1 MRAYKISEV
10 KFLTLVIFS
19 LTFTLNGWAQVINGY
34 ARATNQGTSGGNRYF
49 DLSNVNESGDSF
61 EIGDL
66 LVIMQMQDNV
76 IGTTSWTSSNFGNLG
91 SIASAGL
98 YETAQIVAITESGG
112 TPTRITV
119 GGTLNNSYNINNNAS
134 VQLITYPKLGVTD
147 YTTTQNL
154 SARDWDGNI
163 GGVLAFYVDGT
174 LTLNHNINVDGDG
187 FRGATANGGSS
198 ANCGDHDWVYAYQT
212 SDSRFAEKGEG
223 IFRITSSSM
232 EGARGK
238 ILNGG
243 GGGNSHNGGGGGGGN
258 KTTGGAGGAG
268 WGGCGGNGGGQGGIG
283 LTAQIS
289 ASRVFMGGGGGSG
302 EANNNVT
309 QDGGDGGGIALIK
322 ADEIRTIASSGSR
335 RIESDGVTASN
346 SGNDGGSGGGAGGA
360 IVFDVNTWNIHASSP
375 LTIQSNGGNG
385 GATNSGSFH
394 GGGGGGG
401 LGSIIF
407 SGPQPTTNVTVNNTA
422 GTGGANCNSCG
433 SAPSGGGS
441 NGDGIV
447 INGNGPLPVSLVGV
461 ELIQSSDNRIT
472 VEWITASELNN
483 DYFAV
488 ERSEDGKNF
497 ITIGTVKGKMRSN
510 ETTEYQFPD
519 ERPIT
524 KTTYYRL
531 SQTDFDGT
539 VTYFNVLQ
547 ASPIGTTTQK
557 QSELSLFPNPS
568 NGSEIKLSSTR
579 IKLDNST
586 IELYSLQGDKID
598 IEIEAFNY
606 GNVVSVKPA
615 NPLDKGMYMVVAY
628 NLDERQVSTLVVK

>member
-1 MRAYKISEV
+1 MHAYKIFEV
-10 KFLTLVIFS
+10 KPLTIVIFF
-19 LTFTLNGWAQVINGY
+19 LFTAITGWSQIINGY
-34 ARATNQGTSGGNRYF
+34 ARATNESNPGGNTSF
-49 DLSNVNESGDSF
+49 NVSNVNESGGTF

-66 LVIMQMQDNV
+66 VVIMQMQDDV
-76 IGTTSWTSSNFGNLG
+76 IGSNTGQNSNFGNLG
-91 SIASAGL
+91 NIRSAGL
-98 YETAQIVAITESGG
+98 YETAEIVAISESGG
-112 TPTRITV
+112 TPTNITV
-119 GGTLNNSYNINNNAS
+119 GGAVQNNYRFSGHTR
-134 VQLITYPKLGVTD
+134 VQIITYPKLGNPHF
-147 YTTTQNL
+147 TTNQNL
-154 SARDWDGNI
+154 SARGWDGNI
-163 GGVLAFYVDGT
+163 GGVLAFYVDST
-174 LTLNHNINVDGDG
+174 LTLNHNINVDNDG
-187 FRGATANGGSS
+187 FLGASANGGSS
-198 ANCGDHDWVYAYQT
+198 YGCGAYDWIYRYQA
-212 SDSRFAEKGEG
+212 SDQGFARKGQG
-223 IFRITSSSM
+223 IFRATNSSH
-232 EGARGK
+232 EAARGK

-258 KTTGGAGGAG
+258 KTAGGAGGQG
-268 WGGCGGNGGGQGGIG
+268 WGGCGSTSGGQGGID
-283 LTAQIS
+283 LSAQIS

-309 QDGGDGGGIALIK
+309 RDGGDGGGIILIK
-322 ADEIRTIASSGSR
+322 ANEVRTTASSGAR
-335 RIESDGVTASN
+335 RIESDGETAAD

-360 IVFDVNTWNIHASSP
+360 IVFQVNTWNIHASSP

-422 GTGGANCNSCG
+422 GTGGANCNTCG
-433 SAPSGGGS
+433 PATPGGGS

-447 INGNGPLPVSLVGV
+447 INNPGPLPVSLVGV
-461 ELIQSSDNRIT
+461 ELMQSSDNRIT

-483 DYFAV
+483 DYFTV

-497 ITIGTVKGKMRSN
+497 TTIGTIKGKLRSN

-519 ERPIT
+519 ENPIN

-547 ASPIGTTTQK
+547 ASPRGATTQK

-568 NGSEIKLSSTR
+568 NGSEIKLSSTGIR
-579 IKLDNST
+579 LDNST
-586 IELYSLQGDKID
+586 IELYSLQGDKIE

-606 GNVVSVKPA
+606 GNVVSVKPV
-615 NPLDKGMYMVVAY
+615 NPLNKGMYMVVAY
-628 NLDERQVSTLVVK
+628 NSGERQVSTLVVK